1 MNLGINFMHFLT
13 PDQQKLG
20 QVTGENSLDI
30 FLIYH
35 ALFNVYASS
44 NPAGSPSSRELREG
58 WFCELPSKPLNL
70 KKYAANTFFYL
81 TTSYELTNKLHHLG
95 INSVPF
101 FLNADINC
109 S

>member
-1 MNLGINFMHFLT
+1 MTLGINFMHFLT

-20 QVTGENSLDI
+20 QITREKSLDI

-70 KKYAANTFFYL
+70 KKYAANFFFFILPPLMNLPISSIIYVL
-81 TTSYELTNKLHHLG
+81 ILIL
-95 INSVPF
+95 F
-101 FLNADINC
+101 FLMQT
-109 S
+109 

>member
-1 MNLGINFMHFLT
+1 MNLGINFVHFLT

-70 KKYAANTFFYL
+70 KKICC
-81 TTSYELTNKLHHLG
+81 KH
-95 INSVPF
+95 F
-101 FLNADINC
+101 FL
-109 S
+109 SYHLL